1 MRPLRQELFLI
12 YVVLGMHKSG
22 TTLVSQTLH
31 RSGISMGPEFDER
44 ISYDAGN
51 QWERRE
57 SWLINLEMLGAKEAG
72 YYSLDFWRPPAGP
85 LSESN
90 SQKIRQLCQSAT
102 LEAEDWGFKDP
113 LNCLTYSHW
122 SNLLPPH
129 RIIAIYR
136 DPGEVMQHYR
146 GRGWDFRRAWRV
158 VRAWS
163 AYNQGILDA
172 IDRSKSPTLCL
183 RYDAMMNG
191 EAELDRLRDF
201 VNRDLVD
208 VRKASSYRARAGHPL
223 STPVGQ
229 IRGAVTGT
237 NAGQILLALDAQ
249 RRAQLGSPQGTRPD
263 PQ

>member
-1 MRPLRQELFLI
+1 MI

-31 RSGISMGPEFDER
+31 RSGISMGPEFDEQ

-57 SWLINLEMLGAKEAG
+57 SWLINLEMLGAQEAG
-72 YYSLDFWRPPAGP
+72 YYSLDFWKPPVGP
-85 LSESN
+85 LSGSIT
-90 SQKIRQLCQSAT
+90 QKIRQLCQSAA

-122 SNLLPPH
+122 ADALPPH

-136 DPGEVMQHYR
+136 DPGQVMQHYR
-146 GRGWDFRRAWRV
+146 CRGWDLGRAWRV
-158 VRAWS
+158 VRAWT

-172 IDRSKSPTLCL
+172 IGRSKSPTLCL

-191 EAELDRLRDF
+191 EAELDRLRAF

-229 IRGAVTGT
+229 LRGAVTGS
-237 NAGQILLALDAQ
+237 NARQILLALNAQ
-249 RRAQLGSPQGTRPD
+249 HRAEQSSFQSGRSNSL
-263 PQ
+263 